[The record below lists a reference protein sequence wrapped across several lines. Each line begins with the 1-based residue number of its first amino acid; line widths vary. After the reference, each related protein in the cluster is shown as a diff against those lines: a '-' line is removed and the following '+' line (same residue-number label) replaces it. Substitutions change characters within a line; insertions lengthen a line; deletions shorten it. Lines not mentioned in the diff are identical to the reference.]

1 MLLNGEHSS
10 TAWQEQE
17 LSQVTAC
24 LSKLWRPLY
33 FLEEKPISSDRYLFM
48 SSSVFEE
55 VDLRTAVMGIRFS
68 TKNARPE
75 YLVALPLTLL
85 ALLG

>member
-1 MLLNGEHSS
+1 MLLN

-17 LSQVTAC
+17 LSQVTAS

-33 FLEEKPISSDRYLFM
+33 SLEEKPISSDRYLFM
-48 SSSVFEE
+48 SSSVLEE
-55 VDLRTAVMGIRFS
+55 VDLRAAVMGILFS
-68 TKNARPE
+68 AKKAHP
-75 YLVALPLTLL
+75 ALPLTLP